1 MEKATS
7 NRAFTMCLSATY
19 ARCEAC
25 IAKTQ
30 LMMSFVKVQESI
42 PESLCLD
49 LEIKPATMVLQQE
62 DQQSSTIPGW
72 QWWEHQGK
80 IAPKARDLTIQKQST
95 WSAIKTKCNNNY
107 ILLLNKTNP
116 LKRHTMEQPYPL
128 HFESLRTPCNGND
141 GSHCQ
146 QGRTAWRP
154 FNIRRFRSIRAT

>member
-1 MEKATS
+1 
-7 NRAFTMCLSATY
+7 MCLSATY

-72 QWWEHQGK
+72 QW
-80 IAPKARDLTIQKQST
+80 
-95 WSAIKTKCNNNY
+95 
-107 ILLLNKTNP
+107 
-116 LKRHTMEQPYPL
+116 
-128 HFESLRTPCNGND
+128 
-141 GSHCQ
+141 
-146 QGRTAWRP
+146 
-154 FNIRRFRSIRAT
+154 